1 MLQLGREIALSSV
14 RRPFRR
20 DSWTIVKPF
29 REILATKGRAKGEDP
44 WHFDASFFFVLFDV
58 ESRGSNFQIRR
69 FKGFREDY
77 SAKAI
82 ILDRFCQFFFR
93 RNSCEEIVRFYFRKI
108 GGI

>member
-58 ESRGSNFQIRR
+58 ESPISKFGVSRDFARIIPRKPSSSIDFTNFSFVETRVKKSFDSI
-69 FKGFREDY
+69 FENGD
-77 SAKAI
+77 I
-82 ILDRFCQFFFR
+82 I
-93 RNSCEEIVRFYFRKI
+93 
-108 GGI
+108 